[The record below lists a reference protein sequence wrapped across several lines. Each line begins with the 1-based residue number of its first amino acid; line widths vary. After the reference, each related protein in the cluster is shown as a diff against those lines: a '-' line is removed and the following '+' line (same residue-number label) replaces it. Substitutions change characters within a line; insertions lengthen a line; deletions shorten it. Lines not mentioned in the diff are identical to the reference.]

1 MMKLM
6 KRLKPYLLSITAV
19 LVLTFGQVIGQLYLP
34 TLMSN
39 IIDKGVVT
47 GDTDYI
53 WSTGMKMLL
62 ISFASVILSVIVV
75 YLASRIS
82 MGFGKELRDKIFTK
96 VEDFSLQEFDK
107 VGTSSL
113 ITRTTND
120 VVQIQN
126 VLYMMMRLMVMAPI
140 MLLGGIIMAVGRDAK
155 LSLIFVVVLPLLLL
169 LVVILGGKAMPM
181 FKSLQK
187 KMDKLNRVIREGLTG
202 IRVVRS
208 FNRNEDE
215 LEKFEEANADY
226 ATTAIKVNR
235 LLSLMSPL
243 MMLLMNLTSIAIVWI
258 GSIFI
263 GNGDMQV
270 GDLMAFIQYA
280 MQIMMSFMMLS
291 AVFIMIPRAGASAE
305 RINEVL
311 DMNAEILNPENPK
324 TSTPPAKLSFEHV
337 TFRYEGAEKPVIED
351 ITFEANAGET
361 IAIIGSTG
369 AGKSTLINM
378 IPRFYD
384 VESGVVKINGIDVR
398 EMDQSSLRQK
408 IGLVPQKAV
417 LFTGTIAS
425 NMRYGKEDATD
436 EEIWEALRTAQA
448 ENFVS
453 KLANG
458 LGSRVEQGG
467 NNFSGGQKQRLSIA
481 RSLIRKPEIYIFDDS
496 FSALDF
502 KTDAKLREALK
513 AETTEAVTLIV
524 AQRITS
530 VVNSDQIIVMNEGKI
545 AGMGTHEE
553 LKESNQIYQEI
564 MRSQLSEEEIA

>member
-6 KRLKPYLLSITAV
+6 KRLKPYWLSITAV

-235 LLSLMSPL
+235 LLSRMSPL

-324 TSTPPAKLSFEHV
+324 TSTPPAKLSFENV

-361 IAIIGSTG
+361 VAIIGSTG

-436 EEIWEALRTAQA
+436 EEIWAALRTAQA

>member
-6 KRLKPYLLSITAV
+6 KRLKPYWLSITAV

-53 WSTGMKMLL
+53 WSTGMQMLL

-82 MGFGKELRDKIFTK
+82 MGFGKDLRDKIFTK

-324 TSTPPAKLSFEHV
+324 TSTPPAKLSFENV

-361 IAIIGSTG
+361 VAIIGSTG

-436 EEIWEALRTAQA
+436 EEIWTALRTAQA

-545 AGMGTHEE
+545 AGIGTHEE

>member
-6 KRLKPYLLSITAV
+6 KRLKPYWLSITAV

-53 WSTGMKMLL
+53 WSTGMQMLL

-82 MGFGKELRDKIFTK
+82 MGFGKDLRDKIFTK

-324 TSTPPAKLSFEHV
+324 TSAPPVKLSFEHV

-361 IAIIGSTG
+361 VAIIGSTG

-436 EEIWEALRTAQA
+436 EEIWAALRTAQA

-545 AGMGTHEE
+545 AGIGTHEE
-553 LKESNQIYQEI
+553 LKETNQIYQEI

>member
-6 KRLKPYLLSITAV
+6 KRLKPYWLSITAV

-458 LGSRVEQGG
+458 LGSRVEHGG

>member
-6 KRLKPYLLSITAV
+6 KRLKPYWLSITAV

-453 KLANG
+453 KLAND

>member
-1 MMKLM
+1 M
-6 KRLKPYLLSITAV
+6 KRLKPYWLSITAV

-53 WSTGMKMLL
+53 WSTGMQMLL

-82 MGFGKELRDKIFTK
+82 MGFGKDLRDKIFTK

-361 IAIIGSTG
+361 VAIIGSTG

-436 EEIWEALRTAQA
+436 EEIWAALRTAQA

-545 AGMGTHEE
+545 AGIGTHEE

>member
-6 KRLKPYLLSITAV
+6 KRLKPYWLSITAV

-82 MGFGKELRDKIFTK
+82 MGFGKDLRDKIFTK

-361 IAIIGSTG
+361 VAIIGSTG

-436 EEIWEALRTAQA
+436 EEIWAALRTAQA
-448 ENFVS
+448 EKFVS

-545 AGMGTHEE
+545 AGIGTHEE

>member
-6 KRLKPYLLSITAV
+6 KRLKPYWLSITVV

-453 KLANG
+453 KLATG

-530 VVNSDQIIVMNEGKI
+530 VVNSDQIIVMNEGEI

>member
-6 KRLKPYLLSITAV
+6 KRLKPYWLSITAV

-39 IIDKGVVT
+39 IIDKGVVK

-53 WSTGMKMLL
+53 WSTGMQMLL

-82 MGFGKELRDKIFTK
+82 MGFGKDLRDKIFTK

-169 LVVILGGKAMPM
+169 LVVVLGGKAMPM

-208 FNRNEDE
+208 FNRNADE

-324 TSTPPAKLSFEHV
+324 TSTPPAKLSFENV

-351 ITFEANAGET
+351 ITFEAKAGET

-398 EMDQSSLRQK
+398 EMDQSILRQK

-436 EEIWEALRTAQA
+436 EEIWKALRTAQA

-458 LGSRVEQGG
+458 LDSRVEQGG

-481 RSLIRKPEIYIFDDS
+481 RSLIRTPEIYIFDDS

-530 VVNSDQIIVMNEGKI
+530 VVNSDQIIVLNEGKVVGI
-545 AGMGTHEE
+545 GTHEE

>member
-6 KRLKPYLLSITAV
+6 KRLKPYWLSITAV

-545 AGMGTHEE
+545 AGIGTHEE
-553 LKESNQIYQEI
+553 
-564 MRSQLSEEEIA
+564 

>member
-6 KRLKPYLLSITAV
+6 KRLKPYWLSITAV

-53 WSTGMKMLL
+53 WSTGMQMLL

-82 MGFGKELRDKIFTK
+82 MGFGKDLRDKIFTK

-324 TSTPPAKLSFEHV
+324 TSTPPAKLSFENV

-361 IAIIGSTG
+361 VAIIGSTG

-436 EEIWEALRTAQA
+436 EEIWAALRTAQA

-545 AGMGTHEE
+545 AGIGTHEE
-553 LKESNQIYQEI
+553 LKELNQIYQEI

>member
-6 KRLKPYLLSITAV
+6 KRLKPYWLSITAV

-53 WSTGMKMLL
+53 WSTGMQMLL

-82 MGFGKELRDKIFTK
+82 MGFGKDLRDKIFTK

-324 TSTPPAKLSFEHV
+324 TSTPPAKLSFENV

-361 IAIIGSTG
+361 VAIIGSTG

-436 EEIWEALRTAQA
+436 EEIWAALRTAQA

-545 AGMGTHEE
+545 AGIGKHEE

>member
-6 KRLKPYLLSITAV
+6 KRLKPYWLSITAV

-436 EEIWEALRTAQA
+436 EEIWAALRTAQA

-530 VVNSDQIIVMNEGKI
+530 VVNSDQIIVMNEGEI

>member
-6 KRLKPYLLSITAV
+6 KRLKPYWLSITAV

-324 TSTPPAKLSFEHV
+324 TSTPPAKLSFENV

-361 IAIIGSTG
+361 VAIIGSTG

-384 VESGVVKINGIDVR
+384 VESGVVKINGIDVC

-436 EEIWEALRTAQA
+436 EEIWAALRTAQA

>member
-6 KRLKPYLLSITAV
+6 KRLKPYWLSITAV

-39 IIDKGVVT
+39 IIDKGVVN

-53 WSTGMKMLL
+53 WSTGMQMLL

-75 YLASRIS
+75 YLASKIS
-82 MGFGKELRDKIFTK
+82 MGFGKDLRDKIFTK

-169 LVVILGGKAMPM
+169 LVVVLGGKAMPM

-215 LEKFEEANADY
+215 LEKFEEANEDY

-311 DMNAEILNPENPK
+311 DMEAEILNPENPK
-324 TSTPPAKLSFEHV
+324 TSTPPAKLSFENV

-351 ITFEANAGET
+351 ITFQANAGET
-361 IAIIGSTG
+361 VAIIGSTG

-384 VESGVVKINGIDVR
+384 VESGVVKINGMDVR

-436 EEIWEALRTAQA
+436 EEIWEALRIAQA

-453 KLANG
+453 KLSNG

-513 AETTEAVTLIV
+513 SETTEAVTLIV

-530 VVNSDQIIVMNEGKI
+530 VVNSDQIIVLNEGKI
-545 AGMGTHEE
+545 AGIGTHEE

>member
-1 MMKLM
+1 M
-6 KRLKPYLLSITAV
+6 KRLKPYWLSITAV

-53 WSTGMKMLL
+53 WSTGMQMLL

-82 MGFGKELRDKIFTK
+82 MGFGKDLRDKIFTK

-311 DMNAEILNPENPK
+311 DMNTEILNPENPK
-324 TSTPPAKLSFEHV
+324 TSTPPAKLSFENV

-361 IAIIGSTG
+361 VAIIGSTG

-436 EEIWEALRTAQA
+436 EEIWAALRTAQA

-545 AGMGTHEE
+545 AGIGTHEE

>member
-6 KRLKPYLLSITAV
+6 KRLKPYWLSITAV

-425 NMRYGKEDATD
+425 NMRYGKEDVTD

>member
-6 KRLKPYLLSITAV
+6 KRLKPYWLSITAV

-53 WSTGMKMLL
+53 WSIGMKMLL

>member
-6 KRLKPYLLSITAV
+6 KRLKPYWLSITAV

-496 FSALDF
+496 FLALDF